1 MRLMLARAYN
11 LRKCGVSTCANV
23 VHMATKY
30 EWTAFDY
37 ASQQAAAKIIADS
50 GYSYRTI
57 SEMMNNAVSHV
68 RISDIEKG
76 RKAPIKL
83 SEFLLLCQACEADPV
98 AVLRDIIEAA
108 RAYESRER
116 LPSPS
121 PSSVPACP
129 RPDAD
134 DDVAAAIRD
143 HERYG
148 LAANTDGN
156 RDVEAETPDW

>member
-1 MRLMLARAYN
+1 
-11 LRKCGVSTCANV
+11 
-23 VHMATKY
+23 
-30 EWTAFDY
+30 
-37 ASQQAAAKIIADS
+37 
-50 GYSYRTI
+50 
-57 SEMMNNAVSHV
+57 MMNNAVSHV

>member
-1 MRLMLARAYN
+1 
-11 LRKCGVSTCANV
+11 
-23 VHMATKY
+23 MATKY

-108 RAYESRER
+108 RAYEARER
-116 LPSPS
+116 ESQITDDLVEPRFEDLPPQ
-121 PSSVPACP
+121 
-129 RPDAD
+129 
-134 DDVAAAIRD
+134 
-143 HERYG
+143 E
-148 LAANTDGN
+148 LAASRDMN
-156 RDVEAETPDW
+156 RNLEAETPDE

>member
-1 MRLMLARAYN
+1 
-11 LRKCGVSTCANV
+11 
-23 VHMATKY
+23 MATKY

-108 RAYESRER
+108 RAYEARER
-116 LPSPS
+116 QKIT
-121 PSSVPACP
+121 
-129 RPDAD
+129 D
-134 DDVAAAIRD
+134 DLVDRIAAHPED
-143 HERYG
+143 YVT
-148 LAANTDGN
+148 AANDDPN
-156 RDVEAETPDW
+156 KMLEAETPRD

>member
-1 MRLMLARAYN
+1 MLARAYN
-11 LRKCGVSTCANV
+11 LRKCGVPTCVNV

-57 SEMMNNAVSHV
+57 SKMMNNAVSHV

-83 SEFLLLCQACEADPV
+83 SEFLLLCQACEVDPV

-108 RAYESRER
+108 RAYEYREHQNQITDDLIDR
-116 LPSPS
+116 IAALPE
-121 PSSVPACP
+121 
-129 RPDAD
+129 DY
-134 DDVAAAIRD
+134 DVAA
-143 HERYG
+143 
-148 LAANTDGN
+148 N
-156 RDVEAETPDW
+156 RDPRAPLEADRPDE

>member
-1 MRLMLARAYN
+1 MRPMLARAYN

-57 SEMMNNAVSHV
+57 SDMMNNAVSHV

-83 SEFLLLCQACEADPV
+83 SEFLLLCQACEVDPV
-98 AVLRDIIEAA
+98 TTLHEIIVAA
-108 RAYESRER
+108 RAYEARER
-116 LPSPS
+116 Q
-121 PSSVPACP
+121 
-129 RPDAD
+129 
-134 DDVAAAIRD
+134 
-143 HERYG
+143 
-148 LAANTDGN
+148 NT
-156 RDVEAETPDW
+156 REV

>member
-1 MRLMLARAYN
+1 MRLMLACAYN

-68 RISDIEKG
+68 RISDIE
-76 RKAPIKL
+76 R
-83 SEFLLLCQACEADPV
+83 LC
-98 AVLRDIIEAA
+98 
-108 RAYESRER
+108 
-116 LPSPS
+116 
-121 PSSVPACP
+121 
-129 RPDAD
+129 
-134 DDVAAAIRD
+134 
-143 HERYG
+143 
-148 LAANTDGN
+148 
-156 RDVEAETPDW
+156 

>member
-1 MRLMLARAYN
+1 MLARAYN

-50 GYSYRTI
+50 GYSYRAI
-57 SEMMNNAVSHV
+57 SDLMNNAVSHV

-83 SEFLLLCQACEADPV
+83 SEFLLLCQACEVDPV
-98 AVLRDIIEAA
+98 TTLKEIIETA
-108 RAYESRER
+108 REYESVITA
-116 LPSPS
+116 P
-121 PSSVPACP
+121 C
-129 RPDAD
+129 
-134 DDVAAAIRD
+134 
-143 HERYG
+143 
-148 LAANTDGN
+148 
-156 RDVEAETPDW
+156 

>member
-1 MRLMLARAYN
+1 
-11 LRKCGVSTCANV
+11 
-23 VHMATKY
+23 MATKY

-83 SEFLLLCQACEADPV
+83 SEFLLLCQACDADPV
-98 AVLRDIIEAA
+98 ATLRDIIEAA
-108 RAYESRER
+108 RAYEARER
-116 LPSPS
+116 QKITDDLVDRIAS
-121 PSSVPACP
+121 
-129 RPDAD
+129 RPEDFG
-134 DDVAAAIRD
+134 VAAND
-143 HERYG
+143 DPNKT
-148 LAANTDGN
+148 L
-156 RDVEAETPDW
+156 EAETPRD

>member
-1 MRLMLARAYN
+1 MRLMLAHAYN

-57 SEMMNNAVSHV
+57 SDMMNNAVSHV

-83 SEFLLLCQACEADPV
+83 SEFLLLCQACEVDPV
-98 AVLRDIIEAA
+98 TTLHEIIVAA
-108 RAYESRER
+108 RDYEARER
-116 LPSPS
+116 QNQIT
-121 PSSVPACP
+121 
-129 RPDAD
+129 D
-134 DDVAAAIRD
+134 DLIDRIAAHPED
-143 HERYG
+143 YDM
-148 LAANTDGN
+148 AANTDPN
-156 RDVEAETPDW
+156 ARLEAETPDE